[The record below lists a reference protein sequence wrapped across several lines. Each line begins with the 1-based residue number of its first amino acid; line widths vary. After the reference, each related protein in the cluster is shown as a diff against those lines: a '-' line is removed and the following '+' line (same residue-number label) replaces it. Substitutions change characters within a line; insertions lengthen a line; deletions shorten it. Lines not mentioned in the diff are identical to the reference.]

1 MSDLLCRSDALC
13 TNVQDNGLGNPDLP
27 LEVPQPEVAPGQAA
41 LLETD
46 ALPTQVKPDAKA
58 SAIVTDSVHV
68 NATSAVDNSLF
79 LHQQEVAARFVLQLL
94 ADATK
99 VVASKYL
106 DEMPDKGDS
115 LARETDEGDSLLK
128 SHLSQPEVVPAALL
142 EAEAQMKPDAKV
154 SAVVNDSVNVNA
166 ASTVYNSQFLHQHE
180 VAARFVSQLLADAT
194 KILVTEKGDSLLE
207 ADVPADVISVHVDAP
222 SALDMSTFLQQQEVA
237 ARLVSKLLTDATEIM
252 ASYLDPDSGKEE
264 RKVCQAESQASP
276 IKDLMTQDKSALRE
290 SQTETSAATDS
301 QVAATLFES
310 QGAEAKENV
319 EDIILPQED
328 ATITITAQKL
338 VDRLVQNPS
347 AEDVVNEAPKGFSL
361 VADTDVH
368 LESYE
373 HQALLNKLHVE
384 DGDIPAAKL
393 YKRII
398 FMEKPKTQGSS
409 VQIPEHYIAG
419 HLELPDDHSAALDI
433 GPQYERPRSANRLT
447 PMSDESDA
455 WLTWYVCCGR

>member
-27 LEVPQPEVAPGQAA
+27 LEVSQPEVAPGQAA

-68 NATSAVDNSLF
+68 VDNSLF

-99 VVASKYL
+99 VVASKCL

-115 LARETDEGDSLLK
+115 LPMETDEGDSLLK
-128 SHLSQPEVVPAALL
+128 SRLSQPEVVPAALL

-207 ADVPADVISVHVDAP
+207 ADVPADVISVHVDAW

-310 QGAEAKENV
+310 KGAEAKENV

-328 ATITITAQKL
+328 ATIAITAQKL

-347 AEDVVNEAPKGFSL
+347 AEDVVKGFSL

-433 GPQYERPRSANRLT
+433 GPQYERPRSADRLT